1 MIFILKVG
9 LRNQFDL
16 WITQKKV
23 TIMLCYVKDFAPNK
37 YRLAPNE
44 QGMIK
49 KVLKKVDPNFNLQPD
64 PNFNNRYALTNGE
77 TIFGHVILTNRDNY
91 PEIELSISAWSQ
103 DHNIGK
109 YYLAG
114 YHLGQIL
121 PQIRQPQLITTGYA
135 KVK

>member
-1 MIFILKVG
+1 
-9 LRNQFDL
+9 
-16 WITQKKV
+16 
-23 TIMLCYVKDFAPNK
+23 MLCYVKDFAPNK

-44 QGMIK
+44 QDLIK
-49 KVLKKVDPNFNLQPD
+49 KLLKKVDPNFNLKPD
-64 PNFNNRYALTNGE
+64 PNFNNRYRLTNGE
-77 TIFGHVILTNRDNY
+77 IIFGHLILTNRDNY

-103 DHNIGK
+103 DHAISK

-121 PQIRQPQLITTGYA
+121 PQIRQPQLITTSYA

>member
-1 MIFILKVG
+1 M
-9 LRNQFDL
+9 
-16 WITQKKV
+16 

>member
-1 MIFILKVG
+1 
-9 LRNQFDL
+9 
-16 WITQKKV
+16 
-23 TIMLCYVKDFAPNK
+23 MLCYVKDFAPNK

-64 PNFNNRYALTNGE
+64 PDFNNRYALTNGE
-77 TIFGHVILTNRDNY
+77 IIFGHVILTNRNNY

-103 DHNIGK
+103 DHNIGE

-135 KVK
+135 QIK